1 MAVTLARGLPP
12 YVEPC
17 SPGLML
23 SMIKLSQS
31 TAETGMKPPE
41 RAFPSKTMSG
51 LTLSWSEQRRL
62 PVLPSPV

>member
-17 SPGLML
+17 SPGLIL

-51 LTLSWSEQRRL
+51 LTLS
-62 PVLPSPV
+62 